1 MAANYLHQRKDFLD
15 LINVI
20 ADERNIEPFLAEK
33 DYWIMHVLYGLR
45 KQGFDFELKGGTSL
59 SKGYG
64 IISRFSEDIDIVIN
78 PPATLPIKLWSGRN
92 HTKEIHV
99 KSRLDYYQWLA
110 ENISIEGIIEIK
122 RDVEFDAPP
131 KYFSGGIRLFYESL
145 TARVEG
151 AKEGILLEVG
161 FDLVSPNQ
169 PITISSWTYNR
180 ALEAGVIIADN
191 KAIDIKC
198 YNPEYTFVEKLQA
211 IIRKFAQEQESKAIN
226 QNFLRQ
232 YYDVYE
238 LLGHQNVIDFIG
250 STEYETHKVRRF
262 NSKELKIPLSENAAF
277 DFSDNA
283 LLQTFKE
290 RFIQTKALYYNG
302 QPTFEEIIGRI
313 KINLHR
319 M

>member
-1 MAANYLHQRKDFLD
+1 MTANYLHQRKDFLD
-15 LINVI
+15 LVNVI
-20 ADERNIEPFLAEK
+20 ADERGIEPFLVEK

-78 PPATLPIKLWSGRN
+78 PPKTLPIKLWSGRN
-92 HTKEIHV
+92 HTKEIHIQ
-99 KSRLDYYQWLA
+99 SRLDYYQWLA
-110 ENISIEGIIEIK
+110 ENIIIEGIIEIQ
-122 RDVEFDAPP
+122 RDIEFDAPP
-131 KYFSGGIRLFYESL
+131 RYFGGGIRLFHESL
-145 TARVEG
+145 TGRVEG

-161 FDLVSPNQ
+161 FDDVSPNQ
-169 PITISSWTYNR
+169 PITITSWTYDR
-180 ALEAGVIIADN
+180 ALEAGIKIADN
-191 KAIDIKC
+191 RAIDIKC

-211 IIRKFAQEQESKAIN
+211 IIRKFAQEQESKVIN

-238 LLGHQNVIDFIG
+238 LLGNQTVVDFIG
-250 STEYETHKVRRF
+250 TTEYEAHKVRRF
-262 NSKELKIPLSENAAF
+262 NSKEMETPLSENAAF
-277 DFSDNA
+277 DFSDNV
-283 LLQTFKE
+283 LLETFKE
-290 RFIQTKALYYNG
+290 RFQQTKALYYNG

-313 KINLHR
+313 KSNLHS